1 MVVGHERRYQNRIVT
16 RPDAFDPKNND
27 SRIPGPD
34 AGETRN
40 ERLSLDRE
48 LYWFMIKLRPPFTSE
63 NKCIA
68 APGFTFSNK
77 ERAALASAAKTGNN
91 ESGNDDE
98 GPIEDI
104 LNLEVR
110 TRGTGD
116 LRTHDGTPV
125 INLPHRATPEYTVP
139 SANGRPLTRE
149 QMKTMDS
156 FRTLPENALVGHQ
169 DDIIF
174 VRLPGLPTESDNI
187 MKRAIYLLFD
197 WAALNK
203 ISDEQFSQIFTE
215 NQDMIHVTDAEIG
228 SEPHPEILE
237 IYLEVTERVL
247 GLM

>member
-16 RPDAFDPKNND
+16 RPSEFDPENND

-48 LYWFMIKLRPPFTSE
+48 LYWFMIELGPPFTSE
-63 NKCIA
+63 DERIA
-68 APGFTFSNK
+68 APGFAFSNK
-77 ERAALASAAKTGNN
+77 KRATLASAAKTGNN
-91 ESGNDDE
+91 ESGNNDE
-98 GPIEDI
+98 EPIENV

-139 SANGRPLTRE
+139 SANGIPLTRE

-156 FRTLPENALVGHQ
+156 FRTLPENALVGRQ

-174 VRLPGLPTESDNI
+174 VRFPGVPTESDDI
-187 MKRAIYLLFD
+187 GKRAIYLLFD

-203 ISDEQFSQIFTE
+203 ISDGQFSQIFTE
-215 NQDMIHVTDAEIG
+215 NRDMVHVIDAETG
-228 SEPHPEILE
+228 NDPHSEMLE
-237 IYLEVTERVL
+237 TYFEVTERVL
-247 GLM
+247 ELM